1 LRVALHV
8 DQLWFSAPGGI
19 GTYVREV
26 MRALVDHPE
35 EPEVVPFHARWPS
48 APPDEPPWPS
58 TPVDLGRPISQL
70 YPAWDT
76 IGRPELPEAL
86 TRCDVVH
93 ATNHAAVPPAGP
105 AALVVTVHDLAF
117 ERFPELFPRHW
128 RLLYRAGLRATIR
141 RADAIAVPSGSTAS
155 DLIEHGADPSR
166 IHVTPLASSLAVNDS
181 DPDEVLV
188 RLGIEGPFVLFVG
201 TLEPRK
207 NVVRLVRAYRQ
218 VAAELP
224 HSLVLAGPD
233 GWHGEE
239 LAAELSRPGP
249 GRIVRTG
256 RLPGD
261 ELDALYRRADVLAYP
276 SIAEGFGLPVLEA
289 MQRGLPVVTSNG
301 SSLPEVAGQ
310 AAVLVEPEDVGGIA
324 DAIAEVLTDGTLAKR
339 LREAGTERAAGFSW
353 EATATATL
361 GAYRAAMEVRA

>member
-1 LRVALHV
+1 
-8 DQLWFSAPGGI
+8 
-19 GTYVREV
+19 VREV
-26 MRALVDHPE
+26 MRALVDDPE
-35 EPEVVPFHARWPS
+35 EPDVVPFHARWPS
-48 APPDEPPWPS
+48 APPDAPPWPS

-76 IGRPELPEAL
+76 IGRPELPEVL

-93 ATNHAAVPPAGP
+93 ATNHAAVPPADP

-117 ERFPELFPRHW
+117 ERFPELFPRRW

-166 IHVTPLASSLAVNDS
+166 IHVTPLASSLGVSDS
-181 DPDEVLV
+181 DPDEVLG

-218 VAAELP
+218 IAAELP
-224 HSLVLAGPD
+224 HTLVLAGPD

-239 LAAELSRPGP
+239 LATELSRPGP
-249 GRIVRTG
+249 GRVVRTG

-261 ELDALYRRADVLAYP
+261 ELDVLYRTADVLAYP

-301 SSLPEVAGQ
+301 SSLPEVAGE

-324 DAIAEVLTDGTLAKR
+324 DAIAEVLTDRALAGR
-339 LREAGTERAAGFSW
+339 LRAAGTERAAGFSW

-361 GAYRAAMEVRA
+361 GVYRAAMEVRA